1 MPLARI
7 AVPHHLPTAKVRA
20 LADAVHRGLVGTC
33 GVPEKDRF
41 QLVSRFPEGAMILD
55 PTFPD
60 VARTGDACVV
70 EIAFLKG
77 RTREQK
83 RALFRAIADG
93 AMAAGFAGDD
103 IFVALV
109 ENGAEDWS
117 LGHGVAYAD
126 VVHGG

>member
-7 AVPHHLPTAKVRA
+7 AVPHHLPATKIRA

-41 QLVSRFPEGAMILD
+41 QLVARFADGMMILD

-60 VARTGDACVV
+60 VARTSDACVV

-93 AMAAGFAGDD
+93 AVAAGFAGDD

-126 VVHGG
+126 VAHR

>member
-7 AVPHHLPTAKVRA
+7 AVPHHLPAEKVRA

-33 GVPEKDRF
+33 NVPEKDRF
-41 QLVSRFPEGAMILD
+41 QLVTRFADGMMILD

-60 VARTGDACVV
+60 VARTRDACVV

-83 RALFRAIADG
+83 RLLFRAIADG
-93 AMAAGFAGDD
+93 AVAAGFAGDD

-126 VVHGG
+126 VAHR